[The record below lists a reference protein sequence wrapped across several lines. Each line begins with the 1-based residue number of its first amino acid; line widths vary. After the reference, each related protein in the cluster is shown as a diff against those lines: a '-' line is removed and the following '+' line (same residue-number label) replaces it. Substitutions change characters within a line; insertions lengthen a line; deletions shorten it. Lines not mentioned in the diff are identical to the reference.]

1 MRAVSKQFTK
11 QVSVVILNWNAAQD
25 TIRCARQLVA
35 WRQVVARVWIVDNAS
50 NGDHVACLHAFLRDE
65 LLDGRLICNDRNLG
79 FSGGTNR
86 GIAAALAE
94 SNAPILLLNNDAALD
109 EAAVVQLLA
118 ALDADPA
125 IGVVGP
131 VIVCAANQTVI
142 TAGNKDLV
150 WHHQGAIRTP
160 PSDLFSVDYVS
171 GAAALFRAELFRE
184 IGLLDE
190 AYFFNVEIADLCRR
204 ARQHGYRTV
213 VQPAARAY
221 HNLDRSGPLRG
232 TLYTY
237 YIVRNRFLY
246 IRKFYRGLR
255 LPLTGFWTLYS
266 LLLAWRVQWA
276 GNSGSA
282 QAIRMGLVDGL
293 RGRFGGQ
300 NERVLAACARRAGQ
314 PAT

>member
-1 MRAVSKQFTK
+1 ME
-11 QVSVVILNWNAAQD
+11 VSVVILNWNAAQD
-25 TIRCARQLVA
+25 TVRCARQVCT
-35 WRQVVARVWIVDNAS
+35 WQQVLARVWIVDNAS
-50 NGDHVACLHAFLRDE
+50 DGNDVAYLQAFLRDE
-65 LLDGRLICNDRNLG
+65 LPSGRLIRNEQNLG

-94 SNAPILLLNNDAALD
+94 SNAPILLLNNDATID
-109 EAAVVQLLA
+109 EAAVVHLLA
-118 ALDADPA
+118 TLDADPM

-131 VIVCAANQTVI
+131 VLLRAGCEVVI

-150 WHHQGAIRTP
+150 WRHQSAIRTP
-160 PSDLFSVDYVS
+160 PFGLLSVDYVS
-171 GAAALFRAELFRE
+171 GAAVLFRAELFRA

-204 ARQHGYRTV
+204 ARRHGYRTV
-213 VQPAARAY
+213 VEPAARAY
-221 HNLDRSGPLRG
+221 HNLDRSGVLRS

-255 LPLTGFWTLYS
+255 LPLTGFWILYS
-266 LLLAWRVQWA
+266 LLLAWKVQLA
-276 GNSGSA
+276 GNPDSA
-282 QAIRMGLVDGL
+282 QAIRMGLADGV

-300 NERVLAACARRAGQ
+300 NERVLAACRPNPRL
-314 PAT
+314 